1 MEKDTFSTQ
10 IWLEPK
16 TFYQIKCANYNK
28 SNLEQNS
35 VTGPK
40 DPNSAKKYQKSNIQF
55 QNVPKKCH
63 QKVQNSHFL

>member
-16 TFYQIKCANYNK
+16 TFDQIKCVNYNK

-40 DPNSAKKYQKSNIQF
+40 DPNSAKKM
-55 QNVPKKCH
+55 PKK
-63 QKVQNSHFL
+63 